1 MTRRFSALSVCAALS
16 VCVAAPLA
24 YAQDETSRSLD
35 TAYAL
40 VHAGNDADALASFEA
55 SFARHPATARAYL
68 DAAYAAT
75 RLGKHDAQYDRKA
88 LVFFEAA
95 FAQRPGTADE
105 YLDAAYTARRF
116 STIDGSYARKAIE
129 FFDAS
134 FAQQPGTAVQ
144 YLDAAYA
151 ARSLGDS
158 DRANDRRALELFDA
172 SFALQPGTAQQY
184 ADAAYAAR
192 DLAVDDPTYA
202 RKALELFEASFA
214 KETGTA
220 SQYVDAAY
228 TALSLGK
235 HDRALE
241 RKALA
246 LFRTGFARQPA
257 TATQYADAAYLA
269 RGLNENEIADDLFR
283 RSLDA
288 NARAGQYDAERAFGY
303 RRAIDDAERR
313 VGVVV
318 NGAYQSGGFGPQ
330 ETIGLFQGGTEI
342 YWQPSKIGYRD
353 GKIFQLFA
361 RQYTTLYDR
370 SGGATGL
377 PTLQWSMGARYKPF
391 PSRDLVFTVE
401 KLIKG
406 GRTAYD
412 DTLFRIGYSLDE
424 GIDLHPIKPDWPS
437 WQIYTE
443 SAYFANQ
450 GRFIQPVELR
460 YGHAWRLDS
469 IGGRL
474 VVFPHAA
481 VAGDFDSR
489 APHRL
494 ALGVGP
500 GVGLRYWFR
509 ESAYRAPASWFDL
522 NVQYRL
528 RLTDANRAKGLVVR
542 TTLWF

>member
-1 MTRRFSALSVCAALS
+1 LLNS
-16 VCVAAPLA
+16 A
-24 YAQDETSRSLD
+24 YARVQ
-35 TAYAL
+35 
-40 VHAGNDADALASFEA
+40 AGDDSDALKSFEA
-55 SFARHPATARAYL
+55 SFARHPATARVYL

-75 RLGKHDAQYDRKA
+75 RLHQLDAQYDKKA
-88 LVFFEAA
+88 LIFFEAA
-95 FAQRPGTADE
+95 FAQRPGTATE
-105 YLDAAYTARRF
+105 YLDAAYAARRF
-116 STIDGSYARKAIE
+116 STVDAAFAKTAIE

-134 FAQQPGTAVQ
+134 FAQRPGTAVQ

-151 ARSLGDS
+151 ARSLGDN
-158 DRANDRRALELFDA
+158 DRAYDRRALELFDA
-172 SFALQPGTAQQY
+172 SFALQAGTAQQY
-184 ADAAYAAR
+184 ADAAYTAR
-192 DLAVDDPTYA
+192 DLAADDSSYA
-202 RKALELFEASFA
+202 NKALELFEASFA
-214 KETGTA
+214 IEAGTA

-228 TALSLGK
+228 TAQSLAK
-235 HDRALE
+235 RDRSLE
-241 RKALA
+241 AKALT
-246 LFRTGFARQPA
+246 LFRAGFAQRQG
-257 TATQYADAAYLA
+257 TALQYADAAYLA

-288 NARAGQYDAERAFGY
+288 NAQMNQYDAERAFGY

-313 VGVVV
+313 VGVVL

-330 ETIGLFQGGTEI
+330 ETIGIFQGGTEI
-342 YWQPSKIGYRD
+342 YWQPPKIGYQNGR
-353 GKIFQLFA
+353 IFQLFA

-391 PSRDLVFTVE
+391 ASRNLVFTVE

-424 GIDLHPIKPDWPS
+424 GIDLHPVKPDWPS

-450 GRFIQPVELR
+450 GRFIQPVEMR

-469 IGGRL
+469 MSGRL

-481 VAGDFDSR
+481 LAGDYDSR

-500 GVGLRYWFR
+500 GIGLRYWFR
-509 ESAYRAPASWFDL
+509 EGAYRAPASWFDL
-522 NVQYRL
+522 NIQYRL
-528 RLTDANRAKGLVVR
+528 RLTDADRAKGLVIR